1 MGSGTFSQEERC
13 SLTQRVRNTKKSTA
27 SYSTVLMFE
36 DPHERSLPASAD
48 VGSGTPMYQGL
59 YVFPLEQNGVERHII
74 ARMRSVHEGGMRE
87 FIDPVSGETVG
98 SCGSGFA
105 AKK

>member
-1 MGSGTFSQEERC
+1 
-13 SLTQRVRNTKKSTA
+13 
-27 SYSTVLMFE
+27 
-36 DPHERSLPASAD
+36 
-48 VGSGTPMYQGL
+48 MYQGL

-105 AKK
+105 AKNVKSVSDFIHDVRKTPSND